1 MAFSFEEFFSDD
13 RIIDIVKVFEAI
25 CGMKLIWLAVALA
38 SGQSSPAS
46 HRSMVV
52 VSDIDDTIKDTRVL
66 RSSIRRDGSVIYAK
80 NFRHLAGDPF
90 RTWIPVRGMADRYR
104 TWETVDSVEFVYL
117 STSPWFYRKKINR
130 FLHQS
135 GFPLGKLYLNAE
147 FPITPTDFK
156 TKILE
161 QMILRGRGQSFVL
174 IGDTGE
180 DDRNVYQR
188 SAERFP
194 SQVKGIFLRDV
205 TPMRK
210 ACQQSKASS
219 LRSTVPAVLFT
230 EGDSLPPSLRA
241 R

>member
-135 GFPLGKLYLNAE
+135 GFPLGKLYLNTE

-210 ACQQSKASS
+210 ACQPSKASS
-219 LRSTVPAVLFT
+219 LRTALPAVLFT

>member
-1 MAFSFEEFFSDD
+1 
-13 RIIDIVKVFEAI
+13 
-25 CGMKLIWLAVALA
+25 
-38 SGQSSPAS
+38 
-46 HRSMVV
+46 
-52 VSDIDDTIKDTRVL
+52 
-66 RSSIRRDGSVIYAK
+66 VIYAK

-147 FPITPTDFK
+147 FPITSADFK
-156 TKILE
+156 TRILE
-161 QMILRGRGQSFVL
+161 QIILRGRGQSFVL

-180 DDRNVYQR
+180 DDRKVYQR

-210 ACQQSKASS
+210 VGEPSKASS
-219 LRSTVPAVLFT
+219 LRTALPAVLFT
-230 EGDSLPPSLRA
+230 EGNSLPLSLRA
-241 R
+241 H

>member
-1 MAFSFEEFFSDD
+1 
-13 RIIDIVKVFEAI
+13 
-25 CGMKLIWLAVALA
+25 MKLIWLAVALA

>member
-135 GFPLGKLYLNAE
+135 GFPLGKLYLNTE

-194 SQVKGIFLRDV
+194 SQVKVIFLRDV

>member
-1 MAFSFEEFFSDD
+1 M
-13 RIIDIVKVFEAI
+13 IDIIEGFGAI
-25 CGMKLIWLAVALA
+25 CGMKLIWLAMALA
-38 SGQSSPAS
+38 SEQAFSAS
-46 HRSMVV
+46 HRSLVV
-52 VSDIDDTIKDTRVL
+52 VSDIDDTIKETRVL
-66 RSSIRRDGSVIYAK
+66 RSLIRRDGSVIYAK

-104 TWETVDSVEFVYL
+104 TWEAVDSVEFVYL
-117 STSPWFYRKKINR
+117 SSSPWFYRRRINR

-147 FPITPTDFK
+147 FPITPADFK

-180 DDRNVYQR
+180 DDRKVYQR

-210 ACQQSKASS
+210 ACQPSKASS
-219 LRSTVPAVLFT
+219 LRTALPAVLFT
-230 EGDSLPPSLRA
+230 EGNSLPASLRA
-241 R
+241 H

>member
-210 ACQQSKASS
+210 ACQPSKASS
-219 LRSTVPAVLFT
+219 LRTALPAVLFT
-230 EGDSLPPSLRA
+230 EGNSLPASLRA
-241 R
+241 H